1 MVNSENSHEVLST
14 EMLRAR
20 IAKLEYSIPKDPSK
34 EEIKE
39 FQDKIRQI
47 YLEETG
53 SPPPIHITI
62 YHSGSKGYSEGKD
75 TGFDGTVIHFF
86 DPEKG
91 INQSYTITRGSE
103 MGEDSGTGEPL
114 DWLYN
119 TFGIYTGRNR
129 EQYEAASSFQNKV
142 NKEIERKIAKEIE
155 TGKNNGHSYDDLE
168 LSRYGIGHSL
178 GGNLIQMLQLQEG
191 HFKEVYAF
199 NDAPPSAY
207 QLAYIDQEFWLQL
220 SDYFSI
226 PVNNFDDIYSIPSAD
241 LEKFATDYYKER
253 GKNIHHTTSADE
265 ILYVISGFRGFLF
278 FGDRNII
285 ETNPDFDGLKRV
297 LDNVSDEDLAVIQKK
312 LAEIA
317 PYYEKDGIDGIV
329 FGVTGYDKKF
339 WDDSFETIKDL
350 NLTTLNPVER
360 AENAITA
367 AKTIN
372 SMKDHVVLMITRVT
386 SLKDELPALLS
397 IVGTVS
403 AEEREKIE
411 SVIDGMVE
419 NLKTMKDAIGNIG
432 DVASLEK
439 LLHGDLIGF
448 LQQVD
453 MLMNTS
459 DIIKTEFNEFKAG
472 FGSIKTILEELL
484 DKFGMAT
491 EAHLMDA
498 VISAL
503 SIDGFSYEGD
513 DMYKAKVVNGKPIII
528 NLSSALRLFKK
539 GLAIYEEKESILKQI
554 KETYQRE
561 YPDDYTFRKD
571 TLMRAIATTE
581 SDISWAQS
589 KLGYSTTA
597 YKVTK
602 IDVQESIYPIPPAN
616 TAAFQE
622 LFHYHENEQEAG
634 VKQIQQ
640 IKSSLEDFFNEDK
653 KIAQMFKL
661 I

>member
-1 MVNSENSHEVLST
+1 MKNNENSNEVLST

-20 IAKLEYSIPKDPSK
+20 IAKLEYDIPKDPS
-34 EEIKE
+34 ELELKE
-39 FQDKIRQI
+39 FQEKIRQI
-47 YLEETG
+47 YIEETG
-53 SPPPIHITI
+53 SPPPINITI
-62 YHSGSKGYSEGKD
+62 YHSGSKEYSEDKD

-142 NKEIERKIAKEIE
+142 NNEIERKIAKEIE
-155 TGKNNGHSYDDLE
+155 IKKTNGQSYKDLE
-168 LSRYGIGHSL
+168 LSRFGIGHSL

-207 QLAYIDQEFWLQL
+207 QLAYIDQEFWFEL

-226 PVNNFDDIYSIPSAD
+226 PENNFDEIYTIPSAD

-265 ILYVISGFRGFLF
+265 ILYAISNFRGFLF

-285 ETNPDFDGLKRV
+285 ETNPEFDGLKGV

-317 PYYEKDGIDGIV
+317 PYYEKGGIDGIV

-339 WDDSFETIKDL
+339 WDDSIETLKDL
-350 NLTTLNPVER
+350 DLTTLNPVER
-360 AENAITA
+360 AENAITV
-367 AKTIN
+367 AKTIS
-372 SMKDHVVLMITRVT
+372 SMKDHVGLMINRVT

-403 AEEREKIE
+403 AEEREEIE
-411 SVIDGMVE
+411 SVIDGMVD
-419 NLKTMKDAIGNIG
+419 NLETMKGAIENIG
-432 DVASLEK
+432 DVATLEK
-439 LLHGDLIGF
+439 LRDGDLSGF
-448 LQQVD
+448 LKQVE

-459 DIIKTEFNEFKAG
+459 DIIKTEFSEFKAG
-472 FGSIKTILEELL
+472 FGSIKTILEELM

-491 EAHLMDA
+491 EAHLLDA

-503 SIDGFSYEGD
+503 SIDGFSYKGD
-513 DMYKAKVVNGKPIII
+513 DMYKAKMVNGKPVII
-528 NLSSALRLFKK
+528 NLSSALRLFKE
-539 GLAIYEEKESILKQI
+539 GLTIYEEKESILKQV
-554 KETYQRE
+554 KEAYQRE
-561 YPDDYTFRKD
+561 YAEDYSHRKG
-571 TLMRAIATTE
+571 TLMKEIARTE
-581 SDISWAQS
+581 LDFSWAQS
-589 KLGYSTTA
+589 RLGYSPTA

-616 TAAFQE
+616 TATFQE

-634 VKQIQQ
+634 VKQIHK
-640 IKSSLEDFFNEDK
+640 IKSSVEDFFKEDK